1 VQDIR
6 LALRTLRAQ
15 PGYSVVAILT
25 LTLGIAANTAVFTV
39 VNAVLLAPLPYDDPD
54 DVVILNEQ
62 TPQSPA
68 VSVTRHNYEAWRDR
82 AQSFSAMAAFR
93 PTNMTLTGL
102 GEPEQ
107 LPVKMIA
114 ARLLPLLGVRVQDGR
129 GFTAAD
135 DRAGAEGVALL
146 SAGFTRR
153 RFGGERPLGRT
164 LRQRSS
170 LLRCYWAAP
179 PSWRVFV
186 PAFRA
191 ARVSPLAAL
200 NR

>member
-102 GEPEQ
+102 GEPER

-179 PSWRVFV
+179 PSWRVS
-186 PAFRA
+186 FR
-191 ARVSPLAAL
+191 RSEP
-200 NR
+200 RGCRRWRR